1 MRTAHR
7 CTTTHFGGDG
17 AKNVHKKNIAQAPLD
32 GKLTG
37 LPEPFGRK
45 SPLQN
50 CQPDHRAMDQT

>member
-17 AKNVHKKNIAQAPLD
+17 AENVHKRNIAQALLD

-37 LPEPFGRK
+37 LPEPVGGK
-45 SPLQN
+45 LPLQN
-50 CQPDHRAMDQT
+50 CRLEHRVH